1 MIIAGHLL
9 RRIVRIS
16 DADDAHN
23 VAGGN
28 DAIPRRLLLVVR
40 QMAGTPIPEG
50 GLQQMQRNQV
60 WGPARSSPSA
70 RPSLNPL
77 IGRRNERV
85 IGRRNERD
93 M

>member
-50 GLQQMQRNQV
+50 GLQQMQRNQA
-60 WGPARSSPSA
+60 WGQREARRTPGHHPIPD
-70 RPSLNPL
+70 R
-77 IGRRNERV
+77 ETK
-85 IGRRNERD
+85 
-93 M
+93 